1 MTHDNAQ
8 RRVLRY
14 RFHASPGRFSSTLL
28 LSTFFGWA
36 CDILPR
42 ASDTS
47 GVQLAARWEQRG
59 RLVVETDPV
68 VTLVRMRVETL
79 GVTSRHD
86 VLLTRFDFDPS
97 DAVGDEYALALA
109 LDLGRADT
117 LRQNRSYP
125 LGPAPAG
132 LPAAATVACLCRP
145 LRPDSVRGALAITT
159 RGSRMIQGRVD
170 GVLYFTAWDDTTQ
183 HVTYRLRQRIFGVR
197 P

>member
-1 MTHDNAQ
+1 MT
-8 RRVLRY
+8 VLC
-14 RFHASPGRFSSTLL
+14 LVQ
-28 LSTFFGWA
+28 A

-86 VLLTRFDFDPS
+86 VLLARFDFDPS
-97 DAVGDEYALALA
+97 DAMGDEYALALA

-117 LRQNRSYP
+117 LRPNRSYL

-145 LRPDSVRGALAITT
+145 LRPDSVRGAFALFT
-159 RGSRMIQGRVD
+159 RGSRMFQGRVD

-183 HVTYRLRQRIFGVR
+183 HVTYHLRQRIFGVR